1 MNWESLLAY
10 DIDFNNHGH
19 TGTTSLWQL
28 CRNVFLQEFYHH
40 DIANCLG
47 WIRELFNLWEEGS
60 SLKRQKK
67 ILQRVFTS
75 INVQETRLS
84 HWWGLPKRN
93 ISMNSIHIMWS
104 SSGSQSKSW
113 TSIIRQSPHNPR
125 DLLYILSTDM
135 EKAAALNSF
144 FSECFN
150 RNVPPIIP
158 LDLNQLSAHLSGW
171 LAFLLLPS
179 CWNQ

>member
-1 MNWESLLAY
+1 MA
-10 DIDFNNHGH
+10 IM
-19 TGTTSLWQL
+19 
-28 CRNVFLQEFYHH
+28 QECIPAGVLPPRHRKLPWLNKGV
-40 DIANCLG
+40 IQSMRRRKLSKKA
-47 WIRELFNLWEEGS
+47 
-60 SLKRQKK
+60 KK

-135 EKAAALNSF
+135 EKAAAL
-144 FSECFN
+144 
-150 RNVPPIIP
+150 
-158 LDLNQLSAHLSGW
+158 
-171 LAFLLLPS
+171 
-179 CWNQ
+179 

>member
-1 MNWESLLAY
+1 MLSCSWPRDYMFYAWWCVNVMQSVPGCGTACLQKMNSY
-10 DIDFNNHGH
+10 S
-19 TGTTSLWQL
+19 T
-28 CRNVFLQEFYHH
+28 
-40 DIANCLG
+40 
-47 WIRELFNLWEEGS
+47 
-60 SLKRQKK
+60 
-67 ILQRVFTS
+67 
-75 INVQETRLS
+75 LS
-84 HWWGLPKRN
+84 HRHSHGVCVLWTPLV
-93 ISMNSIHIMWS
+93 ISWYQKCAFRVNGKVPPLVCVILMEGIHIMWS